1 MRKILASILERIAEW
16 LKDKEIQ
23 GSFPKENES
32 VVSTQ
37 PLCKEV
43 ETAETQEIGED
54 LVSFSQSTEIETAE
68 KMIKTKKS
76 KEDSQKVVV
85 LSPLF
90 STVPIDVGPVRD
102 VMYLMD
108 IPLLAL
114 SKNRTQPLIYASSK
128 GTRKFEVTR
137 HSGHF
142 LASIYDWDII
152 LVVSGKIQ
160 EILNNGSDIPSR
172 TIAIPRHE
180 LLKALYK
187 TDERKTQKALEKS
200 LTRLKATLI
209 DMTDNNDRYQ
219 GGFIES
225 WEYKERVNAR
235 EKQIIRITISE
246 WLYKLSCYKG
256 GLLKTDPR
264 YFKITSGLERFLY
277 RTARR
282 HAGKKEW
289 EFSLEKLYEKSG
301 SENDFRKFKSKLKAA
316 VRRDPLPGYATEW
329 IDRDGKIFVG
339 FKKISDIEELDRVAE
354 ECERLIEFKEES
366 GIQ

>member
-1 MRKILASILERIAEW
+1 MRKILAAVLERIAKW

-23 GSFPKENES
+23 
-32 VVSTQ
+32 V
-37 PLCKEV
+37 
-43 ETAETQEIGED
+43 ED
-54 LVSFSQSTEIETAE
+54 LVIFQKSAEETVE
-68 KMIKTKKS
+68 KEIKTKKP
-76 KEDSQKVVV
+76 KEDSQKEIV
-85 LSPLF
+85 LSSLF
-90 STVPIDVGPVRD
+90 SKAPLDVGPVRD

-114 SKNRTQPLIYASSK
+114 SKNRTQPLIYTSSK

-152 LVVSGKIQ
+152 LVVAGKIQ
-160 EILNNGSDIPSR
+160 EILNKGSDIPSR
-172 TIAIPRHE
+172 TIVIPRHE
-180 LLKALYK
+180 LLKALHK

-225 WEYKERVNAR
+225 WEYKERVNTR

-277 RTARR
+277 RTARK
-282 HAGKKEW
+282 HAGENGW
-289 EFSLEKLYEKSG
+289 NFSLEKLYEKSG
-301 SENDFRKFKSKLKAA
+301 SESNFKLFKSKIKSS
-316 VRRDPLPGYATEW
+316 VSKNDLPDYSLEW
-329 IDRDGKIFVG
+329 IDRHGKIYIG
-339 FKKISDIEELDRVAE
+339 FKKIPNIEKLDRIVE
-354 ECERLIEFKEES
+354 KYDENTRKLPELKEE
-366 GIQ
+366 GAAQ